1 MKLNVRDMIVQKLN
15 SSVEESLQMAE
26 RYYGVISAINNLG
39 LTTREIQLISF
50 TAVRGNMS
58 YANIREDFC
67 EMYNTS
73 SPTINNII
81 SKLKKKNILVK
92 DKGKIKVHP
101 AISLDFNKDVRIE
114 ILFRNGNNKKD
125 SN

>member
-1 MKLNVRDMIVQKLN
+1 MIVQKLN
-15 SSVEESLQMAE
+15 SPVSEDLQLAE

-39 LTTREIQLISF
+39 LTPREIQLVSF

-58 YANIREDFC
+58 YSNIREDFC
-67 EMYNTS
+67 EKYGTS

-81 SKLKKKNILVK
+81 SKLKKKGILVK

-101 AISLDFNKDVRIE
+101 VIALDFKNDVKLE
-114 ILFRNGNNKKD
+114 ILFVNGNNKKN